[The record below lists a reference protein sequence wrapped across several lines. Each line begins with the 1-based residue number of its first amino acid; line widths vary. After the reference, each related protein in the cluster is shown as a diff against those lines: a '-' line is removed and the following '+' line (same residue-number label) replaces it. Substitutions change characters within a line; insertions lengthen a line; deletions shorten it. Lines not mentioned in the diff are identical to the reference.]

1 MFSVA
6 IPVYNHQKYLVDCVI
21 SSMDSRA
28 VSEVLLVDDG
38 STDGSRSLLP
48 YLGTLS
54 KKIRVLGGANEN
66 RGAHAR
72 LNQLVSEAANDW
84 VAVLNSDDM
93 FVAQRFEV
101 VTRMMA
107 ASSAELFF
115 GDLVLIDD
123 EGRRLGFR
131 DAVWGNEHAWP
142 SHWNVAEMLERGE
155 WLKLS
160 SIQNVAATTTNMIFS
175 KRLHAE
181 VGGFKEFRYCHDW
194 DFVLRASA
202 AKRVMYLPTM
212 LSRYRLHRGNTIK
225 EAAAR
230 VRDDVRR
237 MFWYLREDLAD
248 LSSDGI
254 RACLSMNRYL
264 GSVCSQTIAVVV
276 PDRFTLTVLQ
286 DLVAEDDLPIVFVR
300 SIGELPDNAAYVYRP
315 DEDTCDRL
323 TRNDLLSIVL
333 ALAVRGYDGLVAVT
347 GAGDSQNVR
356 SAVVMRRMA
365 MEHWQDGNVRLCRLR
380 FEAGDLGV
388 LSGTSKVDRLR
399 DSRAEKPWSD
409 EFAVV
414 RRSPLLDPD
423 QRPVVFICPAFLA
436 VGGVE
441 RLILDTISL
450 LKERYRFVIVTTE
463 PLQRAQGSLQTAVQE
478 HALVFDLPELARE
491 EDYIRAIAILR
502 DWYGPVIVW
511 MCNGAPWQAEHALE
525 LREVFKDIPI
535 IEHTA
540 YDDKAGWINAYDK
553 PGILQSD
560 RFVAI
565 NSKIKSVMTS
575 RYKIEDEKIDLIYH
589 GTDLRRL
596 RASVD
601 SACTMSRKNEILG
614 SPDSKRVFG
623 MIARLTAQKRPFDLI
638 ELARKFPEEVFV
650 WVGLGELETEFRG
663 AAAAVE
669 NMHYLE
675 ARKDLGPI
683 YQMLD
688 GLVVTSEFEGLPL
701 VVLEALAMGVP
712 VLSSDVGAI
721 HDVLSRYGSGLVY
734 APPGDLAALFTAF
747 SEFRTKLNVLTKAAV
762 DNAEKV
768 SVDFSSK
775 RMANEYATCFERARK
790 EKLAAR
796 RFV

>member
-6 IPVYNHQKYLVDCVI
+6 IPIYNHQKYLVDCI
-21 SSMDSRA
+21 MSSVDSRF

-38 STDGSRSLLP
+38 STDGSRALLP
-48 YLGTLS
+48 YLATLS
-54 KKIRVLGGANEN
+54 KKIRVLGSANEN
-66 RGAHAR
+66 KGAHAR
-72 LNQLVSEAANDW
+72 LNELVFEAANDW

-93 FVAQRFEV
+93 FVTQRFEAV
-101 VTRMMA
+101 ARMIV

-115 GDLVLIDD
+115 GDLVVIDD
-123 EGRRLGFR
+123 DGRRLGLR
-131 DAVWGNEHAWP
+131 DAIWGNEHPWP
-142 SHWNVAEMLERGE
+142 AYWDVAKMLERGE
-155 WLKLS
+155 WLKLL
-160 SIQNVAATTTNMIFS
+160 SIQNTAATTTNMIFS
-175 KRLHAE
+175 KQLHSD
-181 VGGFKEFRYCHDW
+181 VGGFKDFRYCHDW

-202 AKRVMYLPTM
+202 RNRVMYVPTM
-212 LSRYRLHRGNTIK
+212 LSRYRLHQGNTIK
-225 EAAAR
+225 EASTR
-230 VRDDVRR
+230 VRNDVRR
-237 MFWYLREDLAD
+237 MFWFLREELEE
-248 LSSDGI
+248 LQSDEI
-254 RACLSMNRYL
+254 RSCLPMNRYL
-264 GSVCSQTIAVVV
+264 QGIPSETIAVVV
-276 PDRFTLTVLQ
+276 PDRFTLTLLH
-286 DLVAEDDLPIVFVR
+286 DLVAEDDLPIVFIR
-300 SIGELPDNAAYVYRP
+300 SIGELPDNAVYVYRP
-315 DEDTCDRL
+315 DEDTCQRL
-323 TRNDLLSIVL
+323 TRNDLQSIVL
-333 ALAVRGYDGLVAVT
+333 ALAVRGYDGLVVVT
-347 GAGDSQNVR
+347 GAGDSQSVQKAVVSRR
-356 SAVVMRRMA
+356 SA
-365 MEHWQDGNVRLCRLR
+365 MESWQDGNVRLCRLR
-380 FEAGDLGV
+380 FEAGDLG
-388 LSGTSKVDRLR
+388 LLTGASTVDHLR
-399 DSRAEKPWSD
+399 DCKAGHPWSS
-409 EFAVV
+409 ELAVV

-423 QRPVVFICPAFLA
+423 QRPVVFIFPAFLA

-450 LKERYRFVIVTTE
+450 LDERYRFVIVATE
-463 PLQRAQGSLQTAVQE
+463 PLQRSQGSLQAPVQE
-478 HALVFDLPELARE
+478 RALVFDLPELARE
-491 EDYIRAIAILR
+491 EDYIRAITILR

-525 LREVFKDIPI
+525 LREVFKDVPI

-575 RYKIEDEKIDLIYH
+575 RYRIEDEKIDLIYH

-596 RASVD
+596 EASAAA
-601 SACTMSRKNEILG
+601 SCTASQKHKILG
-614 SPDSKRVFG
+614 IQDSKRVFG

-638 ELARKFPEEVFV
+638 ELARKFPQEVFV
-650 WVGLGELETEFRG
+650 WVGLGELETEFR
-663 AAAAVE
+663 AAAATVE

-675 ARKDLGPI
+675 ARADLGPI

-721 HDVLSRYGSGLVY
+721 DDVLSRYGSGMVY
-734 APPGDLAALFTAF
+734 TPPGDLAALFAGF
-747 SEFRTKLNVLTKAAV
+747 SEFRTRLAVLTKAAV

-768 SVDFSSK
+768 GVDFSSK
-775 RMANEYATCFERARK
+775 RMADEYAMCFEQARK